1 MTILKWLLIVVVVG
15 YLCVVAVMF
24 FKQRAILFPIP
35 TVART
40 APDAAGLPQAEEHV
54 LTTADGEHVVIW
66 HVPAKPGHRVVVYF
80 PGNGD
85 YLAGAVGRFR
95 AIISDG
101 TGLVALSYR
110 GYAGSSGRPSEQ
122 GLLADAAATYLFAA
136 SHYEDGRMVA
146 WGYSLGTGVAVAL
159 AADHPLGGLIL
170 EAPYTSITDVA
181 AAAFPYLPVRILLKD
196 RFPSDQRI
204 ACVTAPVLVMHGTRD
219 ATIPIRFGERLF
231 ELAHQPKQLVR
242 LTGGAHD
249 NLDSFG
255 ATVTARQFIAGL
267 NG

>member
-15 YLCVVAVMF
+15 YLCAVAVMF

-35 TVART
+35 PVART

-54 LTTADGEHVVIW
+54 LTTADGEHIIIW

-85 YLAGAVGRFR
+85 YLAGSVGRFR
-95 AIISDG
+95 NIISDG

-122 GLLADAAATYLFAA
+122 GLLEDAAATYLFAA
-136 SHYEDGRMVA
+136 AHYEDGRMIA

-159 AADHPLGGLIL
+159 AADHPLGGLVL
-170 EAPYTSITDVA
+170 EAPYTSIADVA

-204 ACVTAPVLVMHGTRD
+204 ARVTAPVLIMHGTRD
-219 ATIPIRFGERLF
+219 TTIPIRFGERLF
-231 ELAHQPKQLVR
+231 ALAHEPKQFVR
-242 LTGGAHD
+242 LAGGAHD

-255 ATVTARQFIAGL
+255 AIEAARQFIAAL
-267 NG
+267 NS

>member
-1 MTILKWLLIVVVVG
+1 MTILKWLLIVVMVG
-15 YLCVVAVMF
+15 YIAAVAMMF

-35 TVART
+35 TIVRM
-40 APDAAGLPQAEEHV
+40 APDVAGLPQAEEHV
-54 LTTADGEHVVIW
+54 LTTADGEHVIVW

-85 YLAGAVGRFR
+85 YLAGSVGRFR
-95 AIISDG
+95 HIISDG

-122 GLLADAAATYLFAA
+122 GLLEDAAATYLFAA

-146 WGYSLGTGVAVAL
+146 WGYSLGSGVAVAL
-159 AADHPLGGLIL
+159 AADHPFGGLIL
-170 EAPYTSITDVA
+170 EAPYTSIADVA
-181 AAAFPYLPVRILLKD
+181 AAAFPFLPVRILLKD
-196 RFPSDQRI
+196 PFPSDQRI
-204 ACVTAPVLVMHGTRD
+204 ARVTAPVLVMHGAQD

-231 ELAHQPKQLVR
+231 ALAHEPKQFVR
-242 LTGGAHD
+242 FVGGTHD

-255 ATVTARQFIAGL
+255 ATETARHFIAAL
-267 NG
+267 KP